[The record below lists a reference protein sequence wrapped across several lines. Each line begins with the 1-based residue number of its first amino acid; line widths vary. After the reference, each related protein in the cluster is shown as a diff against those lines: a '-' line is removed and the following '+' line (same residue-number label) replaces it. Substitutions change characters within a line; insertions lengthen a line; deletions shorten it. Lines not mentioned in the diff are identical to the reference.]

1 MTAFDT
7 PMPDDPASLDLDALD
22 VPQRRELI
30 SAYLDGELSA
40 DQSRHV
46 TEWLDTNPGALREV
60 EHTRRTWDL
69 LDAYEDEQVPEGF
82 AARVFEATGIER
94 QETQGRVLR
103 MAWYRQPLAAAAA
116 LLIAVGAMWA
126 WSPWKTTPSTP
137 TPSTSNLTAV
147 LNEVPTEL
155 LDQVDL
161 LVELD
166 DDELD
171 FALYG
176 ADDDEEMGG

>member
-1 MTAFDT
+1 METDDEMTAFDE
-7 PMPDDPASLDLDALD
+7 PRRPDLDALD
-22 VPQRRELI
+22 VQQRRELI
-30 SAYLDGELSA
+30 SAYLDGELTA
-40 DQSRHV
+40 DQSRYV

-60 EHTRRTWDL
+60 EHIRRTWDL
-69 LDAYEDEQVPEGF
+69 LDEYEDEPVPEGF
-82 AARVFEATGIER
+82 AARVFDATGIER
-94 QETQGRVLR
+94 PAKQGRVLR
-103 MAWYRQPLAAAAA
+103 MAWYRHPLAAAAV
-116 LLIAVGAMWA
+116 LLVAVGALWA
-126 WSPWKTTPSTP
+126 WSPWKTPPPDVSPSP
-137 TPSTSNLTAV
+137 TQLTAV

-176 ADDDEEMGG
+176 VDEEELGS